1 MASDVS
7 GNDRNVENEEEVI
20 TSSEQIGKGTRE
32 EGYQENET
40 ESEFGTVAS
49 IDYTPCFKDLQ
60 NDVRFN
66 SVILLAFLLLF
77 GLLKGLKNYE
87 CRVYK

>member
-7 GNDRNVENEEEVI
+7 GNDRLSENEEEE
-20 TSSEQIGKGTRE
+20 TSSSEQIGKGTRE
-32 EGYQENET
+32 EGYQEY
-40 ESEFGTVAS
+40 ESESESVTVAS
-49 IDYTPCFKDLQ
+49 IDYTSNFKDLQ

-77 GLLKGLKNYE
+77 GLLKGFKKL
-87 CRVYK
+87 